1 MSEQRGSY
9 FGEGETLSAAA
20 ARATG
25 ARVRLIEHSTE
36 TPFESGNDG
45 VSEQKDGDDDGDVMV
60 GNFSKVILNLG
71 SSW

>member
-9 FGEGETLSAAA
+9 FGEGETLSAA

-60 GNFSKVILNLG
+60 GNFSQVILNLG

>member
-9 FGEGETLSAAA
+9 FGEGETLSAAG
-20 ARATG
+20 ATG

-45 VSEQKDGDDDGDVMV
+45 VSEQKDGDDEGDVMV
-60 GNFSKVILNLG
+60 GNFSEVILNLG
-71 SSW
+71 S

>member
-9 FGEGETLSAAA
+9 FGEGETVSAAA
-20 ARATG
+20 GATG

>member
-9 FGEGETLSAAA
+9 FGEGETLSAA

-60 GNFSKVILNLG
+60 GNFSKVISNSA

>member
-1 MSEQRGSY
+1 MCYRNFDWKLKYDS
-9 FGEGETLSAAA
+9 LLLL
-20 ARATG
+20 
-25 ARVRLIEHSTE
+25 VRCDSTE

>member
-9 FGEGETLSAAA
+9 FGEGETLSAA